1 MRGGASLR
9 HCGGR
14 FSSTRS
20 CGCIMQAP
28 GPCASQARDRRTC
41 WLSAAI
47 RSRQT
52 RNRTT
57 GLDTFVRTMST
68 YNVPENTRP
77 GCADAPLRPR
87 LRNALESCTSVTA
100 LLAGLLLGEVRLSDP
115 AIRSARF
122 TAPALYTRGASER
135 LVQPG
140 SRRLRDPFRRAVRLP
155 LRGWPVRRGLS
166 QRQCRPRIP
175 CGTSWRRN
183 TASGTRHQDE
193 RLAARNLDRLTDDG
207 LLVLATDGA
216 HLVARRL
223 ALAAAGLS
231 RCRLRDAVRNIDDD
245 RRLAK
250 PAIVRFLEDV
260 RMRGC
265 AWWRSCSE
273 LSSP

>member
-1 MRGGASLR
+1 MLHRG
-9 HCGGR
+9 
-14 FSSTRS
+14 
-20 CGCIMQAP
+20 
-28 GPCASQARDRRTC
+28 
-41 WLSAAI
+41 
-47 RSRQT
+47 
-52 RNRTT
+52 
-57 GLDTFVRTMST
+57 
-68 YNVPENTRP
+68 P
-77 GCADAPLRPR
+77 GCEI
-87 LRNALESCTSVTA
+87 ALECCTRVTA

-115 AIRSARF
+115 TIRSARF

-140 SRRLRDPFRRAVRLP
+140 SRRLRDPFCWAVRLP
-155 LRGWPVRRGLS
+155 LRGWPVRRGPVVTRLS

-193 RLAARNLDRLTDDG
+193 RLAARNLERLTDDG

-223 ALAAAGLS
+223 ALAAVSLS

-250 PAIVRFLEDV
+250 PAIVRFLEGV

-265 AWWRSCSE
+265 AWRRSCSE

>member
-1 MRGGASLR
+1 
-9 HCGGR
+9 
-14 FSSTRS
+14 
-20 CGCIMQAP
+20 
-28 GPCASQARDRRTC
+28 
-41 WLSAAI
+41 
-47 RSRQT
+47 
-52 RNRTT
+52 
-57 GLDTFVRTMST
+57 MST
-68 YNVPENTRP
+68 YNVPENTKP
-77 GCADAPLRPR
+77 GCADGPLRLG
-87 LRNALESCTSVTA
+87 LRNALKSCTRLTA

-122 TAPALYTRGASER
+122 TAPVLYTRGASER
-135 LVQPG
+135 LVQPSSG
-140 SRRLRDPFRRAVRLP
+140 RLRDPFRRAVRLP
-155 LRGWPVRRGLS
+155 LRGWPARRGPVATRLS

-183 TASGTRHQDE
+183 TASGTHHQDE

-207 LLVLATDGA
+207 LLVLATDDA

-223 ALAAAGLS
+223 ALAAASLS
-231 RCRLRDAVRNIDDD
+231 RCCLRDAVRNIDDD

-265 AWWRSCSE
+265 AWRRSCSE